1 MKSWIACAFLVAT
14 ASLAAQAQMAKM
26 AIMSEEDYSKT
37 MKQVAQ
43 QNMALGKSVASTSE
57 ADVAAA
63 SARLE
68 ALFKDVQAYWENK
81 KVEDASTFAKNAV
94 AAAHSISTA
103 AAARDMDAAGTAAAT
118 LRAQCASCHMAHREQ
133 LPDKTFKMK

>member
-1 MKSWIACAFLVAT
+1 MKGWVACAFLVAT
-14 ASLAAQAQMAKM
+14 ASLTVQA

-43 QNMALGKSVASTSE
+43 QNMALGKSVASASE
-57 ADVAAA
+57 TDVAAA

-68 ALFKDVQAYWENK
+68 TLFKDVQAYWESK
-81 KVEDASTFAKNAV
+81 KVDDASGFAKNAV
-94 AAAHSISTA
+94 AAAHAMSTA
-103 AAARDMDAAGTAAAT
+103 AAAHDMAAAAAAATT

-133 LPDKTFKMK
+133 QPDKTYKMK

>member
-1 MKSWIACAFLVAT
+1 MKRWIACAFLVAT
-14 ASLAAQAQMAKM
+14 ASLAAQTQMAKM
-26 AIMSEEDYSKT
+26 AVTSDEDYSKR
-37 MKQVAQ
+37 MNQIAQ
-43 QNMALGKSVASTSE
+43 QNTALGKSVASTSE
-57 ADVAAA
+57 ADVTAA

-68 ALFKDVQAYWENK
+68 ALFKDEQAYWENK
-81 KVEDASTFAKNAV
+81 KVEDASMFAKNAV

-103 AAARDMDAAGTAAAT
+103 AAAHDMAAAGTAATT